1 MRCKYREKSLPNI
14 NEYVEESM
22 YNTFYY
28 NIKCTL
34 LMINNELL
42 GIPPS
47 QKDTM
52 KSCLLDNA
60 EPIDRSFHSYS
71 TNHTQCE
78 YKA

>member
-1 MRCKYREKSLPNI
+1 MFSNI

-22 YNTFYY
+22 YDNTTYYY
-28 NIKCTL
+28 NIKCTM

-52 KSCLLDNA
+52 KSCLLDNTKL
-60 EPIDRSFHSYS
+60 IDQSFHSYN
-71 TNHTQCE
+71 TNHTTEVEMQL
-78 YKA
+78 